1 MRNTWSENYQRRQ
14 KREVPTQ
21 RVWVTAYVV
30 RQLFGGREEGGW
42 YYDDYGAEETVYCR
56 RGAAEEV
63 AKQLQE
69 KHPSYLPGGT
79 YQSVLGGYKIV
90 VRIETRFQYSTT
102 RHTPRYE

>member
-1 MRNTWSENYQRRQ
+1 MNTWKKNYKRRL

-42 YYDDYGAEETVYCR
+42 YYDDYSAEETVYCR
-56 RGAAEEV
+56 RGDAEKI
-63 AKQLQE
+63 ATQLRE
-69 KHPSYLPGGT
+69 KHPSYLPGGF
-79 YQSVLGGYKIV
+79 YGSVLGGYKID
-90 VRIETRFQYSTT
+90 VRIETRFQYSVT